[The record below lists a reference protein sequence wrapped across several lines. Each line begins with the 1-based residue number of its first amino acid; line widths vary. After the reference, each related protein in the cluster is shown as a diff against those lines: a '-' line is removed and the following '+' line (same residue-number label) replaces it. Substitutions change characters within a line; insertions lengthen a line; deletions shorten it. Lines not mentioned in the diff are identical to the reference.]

1 VNFSDYCRLG
11 MVLCID
17 MAVEADRVRADVKQT
32 AAKSV
37 LKQGRNADHEPQSF
51 ISIGADRP
59 GGIAP
64 EMANKSSEGVG
75 VLRRMERA
83 AVAPV
88 NSSLKLDRRNHQFVA
103 TANASE
109 SHGKLNREKLLVNV
123 SVAQA
128 AHG

>member
-1 VNFSDYCRLG
+1 
-11 MVLCID
+11 

-37 LKQGRNADHEPQSF
+37 LKQGRNADSERESF
-51 ISIGADRP
+51 ISIGAHRP
-59 GGIAP
+59 GGIVP

-88 NSSLKLDRRNHQFVA
+88 NSSLKLNRRNHQFVA
-103 TANASE
+103 TTNASE
-109 SHGKLNREKLLVNV
+109 SRGKLNREKLLVAPLMFDV